1 MKYLFSA
8 KKINNAQKD
17 VKAYAYCIGC
27 TATCALNCATGC
39 RTHCGSGCSGG
50 CQYTSYPT

>member
-8 KKINNAQKD
+8 KKIKNAQKD
-17 VKAYAYCIGC
+17 VKAYCYSGC